1 MRRPLRA
8 RAPHPQ
14 ARPAAPRLLHSPLML
29 DQILFRAIM
38 VAFFI
43 LANAFF
49 VAAEFAL
56 VSVRETRIQ
65 QLIALGRPGARTALQ
80 LKNNIDEFL
89 PAVQFGVTLAA
100 LALGW
105 LGEPAITEMLLRGAR
120 ALHLSPGSRALQ
132 AASIALAFAIITY
145 FEVLLGELVPKSL
158 ALQRA
163 ERIALAVA
171 GPMDVFI
178 RITRPAVRLMN
189 GSATL
194 VLRLFRA
201 PLRGEGA
208 VHSPEELKLI
218 ATATRRM
225 GLLPAFQEEIIH
237 RAIELNHVTVR
248 EIMTPRGRIFS
259 LPADLP
265 VEQGSARII
274 DEQHSR
280 VPVFEPPV
288 SIHAGSPHP
297 HSNANSNAGNDH
309 IIGIVYSK
317 DISRLMHF
325 RSASLALGG
334 AGASGLT
341 LREVMRPA
349 HVVPETKLAV
359 DLLQDFQERRQLIA
373 IVVDEFG
380 STVGIVTAEDAL
392 EQIVGE
398 LHDEFDTAPQMPL
411 SSPAGVMTLDGSTS
425 LRDLTTQLRWN
436 FPREAGVETLAGF
449 LLTELGHIPTKG
461 ETVEDALEARRYIV
475 AEMQRNRIARV
486 RVESTTGA
494 PLDLSTLEAEHSR
507 EATP

>member
-1 MRRPLRA
+1 MIEW
-8 RAPHPQ
+8 
-14 ARPAAPRLLHSPLML
+14 M
-29 DQILFRAIM
+29 LFRVLI

-43 LANAFF
+43 LATSFF

-65 QLIALGRPGARTALQ
+65 QLIALGRPGARTALK
-80 LKNNIDEFL
+80 LKHSIDEFL
-89 PAVQFGVTLAA
+89 PAVQLGVTVAG

-105 LGEPAITEMLLRGAR
+105 VGEPAIAEIILNFESSWHTLPEHAVVY
-120 ALHLSPGSRALQ
+120 AHTIAVILS
-132 AASIALAFAIITY
+132 FAIITY

-178 RITRPAVRLMN
+178 RITRPLVKLLNA
-189 GSATL
+189 SASI

-225 GLLPAFQEEIIH
+225 GLLPVFQEEIIH

-259 LPADLP
+259 LPANLP
-265 VEQGSARII
+265 LQQASARIVE
-274 DEQHSR
+274 EQHSR
-280 VPVFEPPV
+280 VPVYDPATGPEY
-288 SIHAGSPHP
+288 
-297 HSNANSNAGNDH
+297 

-325 RSASLALGG
+325 RAIALSMGG
-334 AGASGLT
+334 KGESGLT
-341 LREVMRPA
+341 LREVMREIT
-349 HVVPETKLAV
+349 VVPETKLAI
-359 DLLQDFQERRQLIA
+359 DLLQEFQERRRHIA

-380 STVGIVTAEDAL
+380 STVGLVTAEDIL
-392 EQIVGE
+392 EQVVGE
-398 LHDEFDTAPQMPL
+398 LEDEFDISRSPL
-411 SSPAGVMTLDGSTS
+411 LSTTGAMTLDGSTP
-425 LRDLTTQLRWN
+425 LRDLGNQLHWT
-436 FPREAGVETLAGF
+436 FPRETGVETLAGF
-449 LLTELGHIPTKG
+449 LLAQLGHIPNVG
-461 ETVEDALEARRYIV
+461 ETVIFESRRYSI
-475 AEMQRNRIARV
+475 AEMAGRRIGRV
-486 RVESTTGA
+486 IVEDVNAPQETSSTGPRA
-494 PLDLSTLEAEHSR
+494 GKP
-507 EATP
+507 

>member
-1 MRRPLRA
+1 M
-8 RAPHPQ
+8 
-14 ARPAAPRLLHSPLML
+14 
-29 DQILFRAIM
+29 LFRAIM

-43 LANAFF
+43 LANSFF

-56 VSVRETRIQ
+56 VSIRETRVE

-80 LKNNIDEFL
+80 LKHAIDEFL

-105 LGEPAITEMLLRGAR
+105 IGEPAVTEIILRLAQRWLTVMPPHMLVYAH
-120 ALHLSPGSRALQ
+120 A
-132 AASIALAFAIITY
+132 IAIAISFSVITY

-178 RITRPAVRLMN
+178 QITRPAVKLMN

-225 GLLPAFQEEIIH
+225 GLLPVFQEEIIH

-248 EIMTPRGRIFS
+248 EIMTPRGKIFS
-259 LPADLP
+259 LSADLP
-265 VEQGSARII
+265 VEAASARLV

-280 VPVFEPPV
+280 VPVFDPEGGPEQIMGV
-288 SIHAGSPHP
+288 
-297 HSNANSNAGNDH
+297 
-309 IIGIVYSK
+309 VYSK
-317 DISRLMHF
+317 DVSRLMHF
-325 RSASLALGG
+325 RSIALGFGG
-334 AGASGLT
+334 AQESTLT
-341 LREVMRPA
+341 LRKVMREVMF
-349 HVVPETKLAV
+349 VPETKLAV
-359 DLLQDFQERRQLIA
+359 ELLQEFQERRRQIA
-373 IVVDEFG
+373 VVVDEFG

-398 LHDEFDTAPQMPL
+398 LEDEFDVASAITPL
-411 SSPAGVMTLDGSTS
+411 SATGVVTLDGTTT
-425 LRDLTTQLRWN
+425 LRDLGTQLRWS

-449 LLTELGHIPTKG
+449 LLAQLGHIPHAG
-461 ETVEDALEARRYIV
+461 ESFDHEGRRFTVAG
-475 AEMQRNRIARV
+475 MNGHRISQV
-486 RVESTTGA
+486 RVE
-494 PLDLSTLEAEHSR
+494 TLPERSSAEVEAESR
-507 EATP
+507 EATA

>member
-1 MRRPLRA
+1 
-8 RAPHPQ
+8 
-14 ARPAAPRLLHSPLML
+14 ML
-29 DQILFRAIM
+29 EWMLFRIIM

-43 LANAFF
+43 LASSFF

-65 QLIALGRPGARTALQ
+65 QLIAHGRPGARTALQ
-80 LKNNIDEFL
+80 LKHSIDEFL
-89 PAVQFGVTLAA
+89 PAVQLGVTIAG

-105 LGEPAITEMLLRGAR
+105 IGEPAVADMI
-120 ALHLSPGSRALQ
+120 LHFAEQWLQ
-132 AASIALAFAIITY
+132 TLPPHAAVYAHTLAVIIAFSLITY

-178 RITRPAVRLMN
+178 RITRPVVKLMN
-189 GSATL
+189 VSAAG
-194 VLRLFRA
+194 VLKLFRA

-237 RAIELNHVTVR
+237 RAIELNHVVVR

-259 LPADLP
+259 LPADLSI
-265 VEQGSARII
+265 EQASARIVE
-274 DEQHSR
+274 EQHSR
-280 VPVFEPPV
+280 VPVYDPV
-288 SIHAGSPHP
+288 SGPE
-297 HSNANSNAGNDH
+297 N
-309 IIGIVYSK
+309 IIGVVYSK

-325 RSASLALGG
+325 RSVALSLGG
-334 AGASGLT
+334 KGSSGLT
-341 LREVMRPA
+341 LRQVMRELT
-349 HVVPETKLAV
+349 VVPETKLAV
-359 DLLQDFQERRQLIA
+359 ELLQEFQERRRHIA

-380 STVGIVTAEDAL
+380 SIVGIVTAEDAL

-398 LHDEFDTAPQMPL
+398 LDDEFDIARTSLL
-411 SSPAGVMTLDGSTS
+411 STTGVMSLDGSIP
-425 LRDLTTQLRWN
+425 LRDLGTELHWT

-449 LLTELGHIPTKG
+449 LLAHLGHIPVVG
-461 ETVEDALEARRYIV
+461 ESFEYGGRRYTV
-475 AEMQRNRIARV
+475 AEMSGRRISRV
-486 RVESTTGA
+486 NVETLTPPPA
-494 PLDLSTLEAEHSR
+494 PYASQSR
-507 EATP
+507 EATR